1 MSSYIE
7 MKILLFYTYNQSFLA
22 AFFNEL
28 ALSLQERGWQ
38 VQVFS
43 FKNEASVLEEP
54 LRVDIKQKKH
64 YFKNSV
70 EIYKAIRKYKPDVII
85 SNFSYVNAA
94 VLSAWLFRVKK
105 NIVWSHTL
113 TDQLE
118 ASRFNIFRKSI
129 FLKIA
134 SGIIVNSNKLKVD
147 LETNYNI
154 NSDKIYPIPFWSGLE
169 NDVVNRKKIQI
180 ENVKIGVPGRI
191 EKVKNQQIVIDLLL
205 EYRRDLGKTKWNFA
219 GSGNDEE
226 RLKDQIRKNKLEN
239 SIEFLGVLGIKEM
252 RRFYNQMDVIILPSK
267 FESFG
272 LVLIEALSMNCPV
285 LVSEKFGA
293 LNYIDDEDFL
303 NRYTFNP
310 HDVMDLKAKFDRLLL
325 LPPESNQYFKDIY
338 LRFFKK
344 EEIIDSVEKI
354 IN

>member
-1 MSSYIE
+1 

-43 FKNEASVLEEP
+43 FKNEASVLKEP
-54 LRVDIKQKKH
+54 LRVDIKKKKH

-94 VLSAWLFRVKK
+94 VLSARLCRVKS

-113 TDQLE
+113 TNQLD
-118 ASRFNIFRKSI
+118 ASDFNIYRKSI
-129 FLKIA
+129 FLKMA
-134 SGIIVNSNKLKVD
+134 SRIIVNSNELKLD
-147 LETNYNI
+147 LENNYGI
-154 NSDKIYPIPFWSGLE
+154 NSDKIYPIPFWSGLD
-169 NDVVNRKKIQI
+169 NAVVKRRRVQL
-180 ENVKIGVPGRI
+180 ENVKIGIPGRI
-191 EKVKNQQIVIDLLL
+191 EEVKNQQIIIDLMREDRKSL
-205 EYRRDLGKTKWNFA
+205 ENIKWVFA
-219 GSGNDEE
+219 GSGNNEE
-226 RLKDQIRKNKLEN
+226 RLIDQVRINKLEN

-252 RRFYNQMDVIILPSK
+252 KRFYNEMDIIVLPSK

-285 LVSEKFGA
+285 IVSEKFGA
-293 LNYIDDEDFL
+293 LSYIDDEDFL
-303 NRYTFNP
+303 NQYTFNP
-310 HDVMDLKAKFDRLLL
+310 HDVKDLKAKLDSLLL
-325 LPPESNQYFKDIY
+325 LPPESEQYFRDIY